1 MQDNRFY
8 SPFFSPQF
16 GTLKRYAEAGYYEAH
31 PVLYLLMPGKSYKVE
46 LLAGLYVSLK
56 APVYGF
62 PFDGDTAYLL
72 EWAQG
77 NSVFSSD
84 VVTTPGD
91 RLLTLSTCSGS
102 NADRLVLIGVL
113 RELEG

>member
-8 SPFFSPQF
+8 SPFFSLQF

-77 NSVFSSD
+77 SSVFSFD
-84 VVTTPGD
+84 VEIAHGN
-91 RLLTLSTCSGS
+91 RLLTLSTCSGG
-102 NADRLVLIGVL
+102 NTDRFVLIGVL